1 MQSQEEEHVDKPITL
16 NLDIDS
22 SLRKEL
28 IKMAAYKEIS
38 LSNYIIEAVKLQL
51 NLDKGHQFA
60 ENNVAQSSVS
70 PEEAAKILKEFV
82 AASEKKS
89 D

>member
-1 MQSQEEEHVDKPITL
+1 MPLVNQPVTL
-16 NLDIDS
+16 NVDIDPA
-22 SLRKEL
+22 LRKEL

-38 LSNYIIEAVKLQL
+38 LTSYILEAIKLQL

-60 ENNVAQSSVS
+60 ENNVAQASVS

-82 AASEKKS
+82 EASS
-89 D
+89 DSE

>member
-1 MQSQEEEHVDKPITL
+1 MNENITL
-16 NLDIDS
+16 NVDVDHR
-22 SLRKEL
+22 LRKEL

-38 LSNYIIEAVKLQL
+38 LANYVIEAIKLQL

-60 ENNVAQSSVS
+60 ENNLAQASVS

-82 AASEKKS
+82 AAS
-89 D
+89 DTRDD

>member
-1 MQSQEEEHVDKPITL
+1 MNQNVTL
-16 NLDIDS
+16 NVEIDH

-28 IKMAAYKEIS
+28 IKMAASKEIS
-38 LSNYIIEAVKLQL
+38 LGNYVIEAIKLQL

-60 ENNVAQSSVS
+60 ENNLAQASVS

-82 AASEKKS
+82 EASDTS
-89 D
+89 DD

>member
-1 MQSQEEEHVDKPITL
+1 MSENITL
-16 NLDIDS
+16 NVDVDQR
-22 SLRKEL
+22 LRKEL

-38 LSNYIIEAVKLQL
+38 LASYVIEAIKLQL

-60 ENNVAQSSVS
+60 ENNLAQTSVS

-82 AASEKKS
+82 AASDSK
-89 D
+89 DD

>member
-1 MQSQEEEHVDKPITL
+1 MQLVNEHITL
-16 NLDIDS
+16 NVDIDHR
-22 SLRKEL
+22 LRKEL
-28 IKMAAYKEIS
+28 INMAAYKEIS
-38 LSNYIIEAVKLQL
+38 LASYVIEAIKLQL

-60 ENNVAQSSVS
+60 ENNVAQASVS

-82 AASEKKS
+82 EASENRG

>member
-1 MQSQEEEHVDKPITL
+1 MNKPITL
-16 NLDIDS
+16 NVDVDPV
-22 SLRKEL
+22 LRKEL
-28 IKMAAYKEIS
+28 IKMAAYKELS
-38 LSNYIIEAVKLQL
+38 LSSYVIDAIKLQL

-60 ENNVAQSSVS
+60 ENNVAQASVS

-82 AASEKKS
+82 AASETKG